1 MKKRIKKVIKKYVKF
16 LMVKVI
22 QLIHLIFN
30 MIYKLD
36 DKQVLFLSDVREV
49 LGGNLKEMYDY
60 LEGKDYKRILC
71 LKKERRVRRSFKEK
85 IHLIK
90 LLSTSKYVL
99 LDDYSMSI
107 SMMIVRK
114 GQEVVQLWHGPGA
127 FKTMGYSRHDKAFS
141 FLDKYNGHMNY
152 TKSIVTADGVRW
164 CFAEAFGISKD
175 NVHAAGFPRTDCF
188 FDKKYIEKTRKEFFK
203 KYPELKNK
211 KIILFAPT
219 YRGENLKVANYDF
232 STLDIDDIYKS
243 LHKDYVF
250 LFKLHPALYN
260 NIDKGIVTMPDLS
273 DYKDFYYDFSSYRDI
288 NDLLMITDVLIT
300 DYSSVIFDYALLN
313 KPVVYFTYDLELYE
327 NDRGLYYEF
336 KDYVY
341 GSVSK
346 NSKELVKAIK
356 DGKMMNDKRK
366 AFMKKFMEACDGKST
381 EKTFKLIFEG
391 NKKEK

>member
-1 MKKRIKKVIKKYVKF
+1 
-16 LMVKVI
+16 
-22 QLIHLIFN
+22 
-30 MIYKLD
+30 
-36 DKQVLFLSDVREV
+36 
-49 LGGNLKEMYDY
+49 
-60 LEGKDYKRILC
+60 
-71 LKKERRVRRSFKEK
+71 
-85 IHLIK
+85 
-90 LLSTSKYVL
+90 
-99 LDDYSMSI
+99 
-107 SMMIVRK
+107 
-114 GQEVVQLWHGPGA
+114 
-127 FKTMGYSRHDKAFS
+127 
-141 FLDKYNGHMNY
+141 
-152 TKSIVTADGVRW
+152 
-164 CFAEAFGISKD
+164 
-175 NVHAAGFPRTDCF
+175 
-188 FDKKYIEKTRKEFFK
+188 
-203 KYPELKNK
+203 
-211 KIILFAPT
+211 
-219 YRGENLKVANYDF
+219 
-232 STLDIDDIYKS
+232 
-243 LHKDYVF
+243 
-250 LFKLHPALYN
+250 
-260 NIDKGIVTMPDLS
+260 MPDLS